1 MSINSFLNQTI
12 SLKIIIVIGGFW
24 LIVAAVAVFYF
35 FGGIKEGFE
44 AGLVGIGS
52 ALNYGSPL
60 DYKMGNGVKRSWEN
74 SSTSENVVPMVA
86 PTIKA
91 AAHDA
96 ALPSVGGSGATVN
109 YNIFSDL
116 EKNEGG
122 PIPLPE
128 DELLIFDKNKFSPE
142 CCPSTYSNG
151 DGCVC
156 ASPEQMKYL
165 NERGGNRTLYGV
177 Y

>member
-12 SLKIIIVIGGFW
+12 SLKIIIVVGGFW
-24 LIVAAVAVFYF
+24 LIVAAIALFYF

-44 AGLVGIGS
+44 AGLVGLGT
-52 ALNYGSPL
+52 ALNYGSSL

-74 SSTSENVVPMVA
+74 NNVVENVLPVVESSILTA
-86 PTIKA
+86 SN
-91 AAHDA
+91 DA
-96 ALPSVGGSGATVN
+96 TQPIIGGSGATVN

-128 DELLIFDKNKFSPE
+128 NELLIFDKNKFSPE
-142 CCPSTYSNG
+142 CCPSAYSNS

>member
-24 LIVAAVAVFYF
+24 LIVAAIALFYF
-35 FGGIKEGFE
+35 FGGIKEGFQ
-44 AGLVGIGS
+44 AGLVGLGT
-52 ALNYGSPL
+52 AL
-60 DYKMGNGVKRSWEN
+60 DYKMGDGVKKSWEN
-74 SSTSENVVPMVA
+74 SNVVESTA
-86 PTIKA
+86 PSEIN
-91 AAHDA
+91 D
-96 ALPSVGGSGATVN
+96 N
-109 YNIFSDL
+109 DNIFSEL

-128 DELLIFDKNKFSPE
+128 DELLFFSKNKFSPD
-142 CCPSTYSNG
+142 CCPSPYSNSE
-151 DGCVC
+151 GCVC

-165 NERGGNRTLYGV
+165 SERGGNRTLYDP